1 MEEKGNK
8 KYKAISIRTFG
19 IMMIIV
25 ACIMAFILQLSIHNV
40 KDASN
45 QTQESTNDYIDGE
58 LALLATK
65 SDSDSMIE
73 RVRSFVSTG
82 KKEFLDD
89 YIVNLKDNEARART
103 FEETTQKL
111 NNTTSYTHLL
121 SAMDRIDEMIALEM
135 HSLKLAISGYGIN
148 EKEYSN
154 VLILPELT
162 DEEKKLS
169 DAEKISKANDLLLND
184 EYQKIRS
191 SFVKEIDF
199 CLNELTEIT
208 TRSREENYR
217 IITNLQNRQRIE
229 VTISLILVIL
239 DVLTF
244 WIFIVRPLSR
254 NTHHIDQGELL
265 EVKGLEEVQIMA
277 DAYNRMYERVEKD
290 KEKLSYEASH
300 DSLTGLLNR
309 NAYNFYMKELDG
321 KDFCFILLDVDD
333 FKGFND
339 TLGHDMG
346 DRVLQKISRVLS
358 SNVRSEDLVFRLGGD
373 EFTIVLQGAGK
384 DSIDVIEKKME
395 KIRDDLLARD
405 DRIPEIRISLGA
417 TFSSGELDAERVYKE
432 ADLALYKAK
441 EEKNKLVFYEDVI

>member
-1 MEEKGNK
+1 MEEKGNR

-19 IMMIIV
+19 IIMIVV
-25 ACIMAFILQLSIHNV
+25 ACIMAFILQFSIHNV
-40 KDASN
+40 MEASN
-45 QTQESTNDYIDGE
+45 KTQESTNVYIDGE

-73 RVRSFVSTG
+73 RIRSFVSTG
-82 KKEFLDD
+82 NKEFLDD
-89 YIVNLKDNEARART
+89 YISNLKDNEARSKS

-121 SAMDRIDEMIALEM
+121 SAMERIDEMIKLEM
-135 HSLKLAISGYGIN
+135 HSLKLAMSGYGIN
-148 EKEYSN
+148 ESEYSGI
-154 VLILPELT
+154 LDLPELT
-162 DEEKKLS
+162 DEEKKLT

-191 SFVKEIDF
+191 SFVREIDF
-199 CLNELTEIT
+199 CLKELTEIT

-229 VTISLILVIL
+229 VTLSLVLVIL
-239 DVLTF
+239 DVVTF
-244 WIFIVRPLSR
+244 WIFIVRPLIR
-254 NTHHIDQGELL
+254 NTRHIDQGELL
-265 EVKGLEEVQIMA
+265 EVKGLEEVRIMA

-309 NAYNFYMKELDG
+309 NAYNFHLNGLEDY
-321 KDFCFILLDVDD
+321 DFCFILLDVDD

-339 TLGHDMG
+339 TFGHDMG
-346 DRVLQKISRVLS
+346 DRVLQKISRVLL

-373 EFTIVLQGAGK
+373 EFAIVLQGARK
-384 DSIDVIEKKME
+384 DNIDVIESKME
-395 KIRDDLLARD
+395 KIRNDLLQKD
-405 DRIPEIRISLGA
+405 EKTPEIKISLGA
-417 TFSSGELDAERVYKE
+417 TFSSGQLDIDRIYKE
-432 ADLALYKAK
+432 ADIALYRAK
-441 EEKNKLVFYEDVI
+441 EEKNRLVFYEDVI